1 VLAERLLTPV
11 VRTLNTR
18 YLALEHADLAR
29 LPGPN
34 PGREYLL
41 YVHVPFCQRLCP
53 YCSFNRFP
61 FSEARAVPYFE
72 SLREEMRMVADLG
85 YDFDSM
91 YVGGGTPTI
100 MLSELTRTIDLA
112 RELFSIKEVSSETN
126 PNHLTAEFVE
136 ELAPRVQRFSV
147 GVQSFDD
154 GLLRQMERYDKYGS
168 GAEILERIQ
177 ATAGAFHSM
186 NVDMIFNF
194 PSQTEAMLRHDVAM
208 LKESGCNQ
216 TTFYPLMASP
226 AVSRELAKTVG
237 PVDYKRE
244 ADFYKILSAD
254 LSDTFENGSAW
265 TFSRI
270 AGGMIDEYIVDYEEY
285 VGIGSGAFSY
295 LDGTLYVNTF
305 SLREYGTQLA
315 AGRMGVAG
323 QKSFGAH
330 ERMRYRF
337 LMELFGLKL
346 DKQKFKRDFGVSI
359 DRGLAMEMSY
369 MRAVGAFDRD
379 DADAITLTPRGRYLM
394 VAMMREFFIGV
405 NNVRD
410 QARQALKPD
419 ERELLFGEGEGAP
432 CEEAHG
438 AGAEAVAETQSAEDS
453 MPKTGGT
460 L

>member
-11 VRTLNTR
+11 IRTLNSR
-18 YLALEHADLAR
+18 YLALGHADLAR
-29 LPGPN
+29 LPGPA
-34 PGREYLL
+34 PGGEYLL

-61 FSEARAVPYFE
+61 FSEARAVPYFGQ
-72 SLREEMRMVADLG
+72 LREEMRMVADLG
-85 YDFDSM
+85 YDFASM

-100 MLSELTRTIDLA
+100 MLDELCRTIDLA

-126 PNHLTAEFVE
+126 PNHLIPEYVE
-136 ELAPRVQRFSV
+136 ALAPRVQRLSV

-154 GLLRQMERYDKYGS
+154 GLLKQMERFDKYGS

-194 PSQTEAMLRHDVAM
+194 PSQTEAMLRHDVEM
-208 LKESGCNQ
+208 LELSTCNQ

-226 AVSRELAKTVG
+226 VVNRELARTVG

-244 ADFYKILSAD
+244 AQFYEILSQQ
-254 LSDTFENGSAW
+254 LSDAFENGSAW
-265 TFSRI
+265 TFSRK

-305 SLREYGTQLA
+305 SLREYADQLG

-323 QKSFGAH
+323 AKSFASH

-337 LMELFGLKL
+337 LMELFGLRL
-346 DKQKFKRDFGVSI
+346 DKRVFERDFGLSI
-359 DRGLAMEMSY
+359 DRGLRLEMGY
-369 MRAVGAFDRD
+369 MRAVGAFDQD
-379 DADAITLTPRGRYLM
+379 DDEALTLTPRGRYLM

-410 QARQALKPD
+410 QARSALKPD
-419 ERELLFGEGEGAP
+419 ERELLFGEGEGVSCDELHDAV
-432 CEEAHG
+432 
-438 AGAEAVAETQSAEDS
+438 AEAVAESEASQDA
-453 MPKTGGT
+453 MPRIGGAP
-460 L
+460 

>member
-1 VLAERLLTPV
+1 MLSERLLTPV
-11 VRTLNTR
+11 VRTLNSR
-18 YLALEHADLAR
+18 YLALEHADLER
-29 LPGPN
+29 LPGPK
-34 PGREYLL
+34 PGAQYML

-61 FSEARAVPYFE
+61 FSEERAAPYFDQ
-72 SLREEMRMVADLG
+72 LRDEMRMVADLG

-100 MLSELTRTIDLA
+100 MLSQLTRTIDLA

-126 PNHLTAEFVE
+126 PNHLIPEYVE

-154 GLLRQMERYDKYGS
+154 GLLKQMERYDKYGS

-194 PSQTEAMLRHDVAM
+194 PSQTAEMLRHDVAM

-226 AVSRELAKTVG
+226 AVNRELAKTVG
-237 PVDYKRE
+237 PVDYARE
-244 ADFYKILSAD
+244 ADFYAQLSHD

-270 AGGMIDEYIVDYEEY
+270 AGGMIDEYIVDYEQY
-285 VGIGSGAFSY
+285 VGVGSGAFSY

-305 SLREYGTQLA
+305 SLREYAAQLG
-315 AGRMGVAG
+315 AGRMAVAG
-323 QKSFGAH
+323 KKSFGAH

-346 DKQKFKRDFGVSI
+346 DKKAFQRDFGVSI
-359 DRGLAMEMSY
+359 DRGLRMEMSY

-379 DADAITLTPRGRYLM
+379 DADVLTLTPKGRYLM

-410 QARQALKPD
+410 QARAALKPD
-419 ERELLFGEGEGAP
+419 ERELLFGEGEAAA
-432 CEEAHG
+432 CEAVHS
-438 AGAEAVAETQSAEDS
+438 AAAEASAETEAAHDAVPPEVQ
-453 MPKTGGT
+453 
-460 L
+460 

>member
-1 VLAERLLTPV
+1 MLAERLLTPV
-11 VRTLNTR
+11 VRTLNSR

-29 LPGPN
+29 LPGPT
-34 PGREYLL
+34 PGREYML

-61 FSEARAVPYFE
+61 FSAERAVPYFV
-72 SLREEMRMVADLG
+72 SLREEMRMVQDLG
-85 YDFDSM
+85 YDFKSM

-100 MLSELTRTIDLA
+100 MLDELCRTIDLA
-112 RELFSIKEVSSETN
+112 RELFSIEEVSSETN
-126 PNHLTAEFVE
+126 PNHLLPEYVE
-136 ELAPRVQRFSV
+136 ALAPRVQRLSV

-154 GLLRQMERYDKYGS
+154 GLLKQMDRYDKYGS
-168 GAEILERIQ
+168 SAQILEHVQ
-177 ATAGAFHSM
+177 KTAGAFHSM

-194 PSQTEAMLRHDVAM
+194 PSQTEAMLRHDVEM

-226 AVSRELAKTVG
+226 VVSRQLAKTVG
-237 PVDYKRE
+237 PVDYARE
-244 ADFYKILSAD
+244 ADFYKVLSAE
-254 LSDTFENGSAW
+254 LADTFENGSAW

-295 LDGTLYVNTF
+295 LDGSLYVNTF
-305 SLREYGTQLA
+305 SLHDYGAQVG

-323 QKSFGAH
+323 RKSFGAH

-337 LMELFGLKL
+337 LMELFGLRL
-346 DKQKFKRDFGVSI
+346 DKKKFERDFGVPI
-359 DRGLAMEMSY
+359 DRGLRMEMSY

-379 DADAITLTPRGRYLM
+379 DDEAITLTPRGRYLM

-410 QARQALKPD
+410 QARAALKPD
-419 ERELLFGEGEGAP
+419 ERELLFGEGEGED
-432 CEEAHG
+432 CEAAHG
-438 AGAEAVAETQSAEDS
+438 AGGIAAAETEAAEEAL
-453 MPKTGGT
+453 PR
-460 L
+460 

>member
-11 VRTLNTR
+11 VRTLNSR
-18 YLALEHADLAR
+18 YLALGHADLAR
-29 LPGPN
+29 LPGPK

-61 FSEARAVPYFE
+61 FSPERAVPYFD
-72 SLREEMRMVADLG
+72 SLREEMRMVADMG
-85 YDFDSM
+85 YDFTSM

-100 MLSELTRTIDLA
+100 MLDELCKTIDLA
-112 RELFSIKEVSSETN
+112 RELFSITEVSSETN
-126 PNHLTAEFVE
+126 PNHLLPEYVE
-136 ELAPRVQRFSV
+136 ALAPRVQRLSV

-154 GLLRQMERYDKYGS
+154 SLLKQMERYDKYGS
-168 GAEILERIQ
+168 GAEILERVQ
-177 ATAGAFHSM
+177 ATASSFHSM

-194 PSQTEAMLRHDVAM
+194 PSQTEAMLHHDVAM
-208 LKESGCNQ
+208 LRESTANQ

-226 AVSRELAKTVG
+226 AVNRELARTVG

-244 ADFYKILSAD
+244 ADFYKVLSEE

-265 TFSRI
+265 TFSRK

-305 SLREYGTQLA
+305 SLREYGSQLS

-323 QKSFGAH
+323 AKSFGAH

-337 LMELFGLKL
+337 LMELFGLRL
-346 DKQKFKRDFGVSI
+346 DKKKFERDFGVPI
-359 DRGLAMEMSY
+359 DRGLRMEVNY

-379 DADAITLTPRGRYLM
+379 DDEYITLTPRGRYLM

-410 QARQALKPD
+410 QARAALKPD
-419 ERELLFGEGEGAP
+419 ERQLLFGEGEGAS
-432 CEEAHG
+432 CEELHG
-438 AGAEAVAETQSAEDS
+438 AVAQAVAESEAAEDAVL
-453 MPKTGGT
+453 PGGQR
-460 L
+460 

>member
-1 VLAERLLTPV
+1 VFAERLLTPV
-11 VRTLNTR
+11 VRTLNAR

-34 PGREYLL
+34 PEREYLL

-61 FSEARAVPYFE
+61 FSEERAVPYFE

-112 RELFSIKEVSSETN
+112 RELFQVKEVSSETN

-136 ELAPRVQRFSV
+136 ALAPRVQRFSV

-254 LSDTFENGSAW
+254 LGDTFENGSAW
-265 TFSRI
+265 TFSRK

-305 SLREYGTQLA
+305 SLREYGQQLA
-315 AGRMGVAG
+315 AGRMGVG
-323 QKSFGAH
+323 GKKSFGAH

-346 DKQKFKRDFGVSI
+346 DKKRFRRDFGVSI
-359 DRGLAMEMSY
+359 DRGLAMEMTY

-379 DADAITLTPRGRYLM
+379 DAEAITLTPRGRYLL

-419 ERELLFGEGEGAP
+419 ERELLFGEDEGVS
-432 CEEAHG
+432 CEDLHG
-438 AGAEAVAETQSAEDS
+438 AAAEAVAETESAEDS
-453 MPKTGGT
+453 MPKVGGV

>member
-1 VLAERLLTPV
+1 VFAERLLTPV
-11 VRTLNTR
+11 VRTLNSR
-18 YLALEHADLAR
+18 YLALEHSDLAR

-61 FSEARAVPYFE
+61 FSEERAVPYFDR
-72 SLREEMRMVADLG
+72 LREEMRMVADLG
-85 YDFDSM
+85 YDFASM

-112 RELFSIKEVSSETN
+112 RELFSIEEVSSETN
-126 PNHLTAEFVE
+126 PNHLIPEYVE
-136 ELAPRVQRFSV
+136 ELAPRVQRLSV

-154 GLLRQMERYDKYGS
+154 GLLKQMERYDKYGS
-168 GAEILERIQ
+168 GAEILERVQ
-177 ATAGAFHSM
+177 ATASAFHSM

-216 TTFYPLMASP
+216 TTFYPLMASRS
-226 AVSRELAKTVG
+226 VDRELARTVG
-237 PVDYKRE
+237 RVDYARE
-244 ADFYKILSAD
+244 AVFYRILSGGLA
-254 LSDTFENGSAW
+254 DTFENGSAW

-295 LDGTLYVNTF
+295 LDGKLFVNTF
-305 SLREYGTQLA
+305 SLHEYDRSLGS
-315 AGRMGVAG
+315 GRMGVAG
-323 QKSFGAH
+323 RRDFGAH

-337 LMELFGLKL
+337 LMELFGLRL
-346 DKQKFKRDFGVSI
+346 DKKRFRADFGVPI
-359 DRGLAMEMSY
+359 ERGLAMEMAF
-369 MRAVGAFDRD
+369 MRTFGAFERD
-379 DADAITLTPRGRYLM
+379 NESELTLTPRGRYLM

-410 QARQALKPD
+410 QARAALRPD
-419 ERELLFGEGEGAP
+419 ERELLFGEGDETCAADGGTP
-432 CEEAHG
+432 PPMPG
-438 AGAEAVAETQSAEDS
+438 AGA
-453 MPKTGGT
+453 
-460 L
+460 

>member
-1 VLAERLLTPV
+1 MLAERLLTPV
-11 VRTLNTR
+11 VRTLNSR
-18 YLALEHADLAR
+18 YLALEHADVTK
-29 LPGPN
+29 LPGPR
-34 PGREYLL
+34 PGAQYLL
-41 YVHVPFCQRLCP
+41 YAHVPFCQRLCP

-61 FSEARAVPYFE
+61 FSPGRAVPYFAR
-72 SLREEMRMVADLG
+72 LREEMRMVADLG
-85 YDFDSM
+85 YDFTSM

-100 MLSELTRTIDLA
+100 ILQELTDTIDLA
-112 RELFSIKEVSSETN
+112 RELFSIQEVSSETN
-126 PNHLTAEFVE
+126 PNHLTAEYVE
-136 ELAPRVQRFSV
+136 ALAPRVQRLSV

-168 GAEILERIQ
+168 GEEILQRIQ
-177 ATAGAFHSM
+177 ETAGAFHSM

-194 PSQTEAMLRHDVAM
+194 PSQTEAMLRRDVEM
-208 LKESGCNQ
+208 LKASGCNQ

-237 PVDYKRE
+237 PVDYRRE
-244 ADFYKILSAD
+244 ATFYKLLSEG

-305 SLREYGTQLA
+305 SLREYDELLG
-315 AGRMGVAG
+315 AGRMSVAG
-323 QKSFGAH
+323 KHDFGMH

-346 DKQKFKRDFGVSI
+346 DRKRFERDFGVPI
-359 DRGLAMEMSY
+359 ERGLAMEIAY
-369 MRAVGAFDRD
+369 MRAVGAFDRYD
-379 DADAITLTPRGRYLM
+379 GEEITLTLRGRYLL

-410 QARQALKPD
+410 QARSALKAD
-419 ERELLFGEGEGAP
+419 ERQLLFGEGEP
-432 CEEAHG
+432 CS
-438 AGAEAVAETQSAEDS
+438 AEAGSPPPAAAS
-453 MPKTGGT
+453 
-460 L
+460 